1 MKISIIAIVW
11 LYGTSSTGSGWLAQE
26 AKGGRTIGT
35 GTPQPGRSFTEAVFT
50 AVQDLTEAHPEVMGR
65 KGGLVRVFA
74 PGGEFCADV
83 PAHAVPTYGEM
94 PWKEAPVLVISAEK
108 LAALED

>member
-1 MKISIIAIVW
+1 MKTSIVAIVC
-11 LYGTSSTGSGWLAQE
+11 LYGTSTTGSGWLAQ

-35 GTPQPGRSFTEAVFT
+35 GTPVAGRSFTEAVFA
-50 AVQDLTEAHPEVMGR
+50 AVHDLTEAHPEVMGS

-74 PGGEFCADV
+74 SGGELCADV
-83 PAHAVPTYGEM
+83 PVHAVPTYGDM
-94 PWKEAPVLVISAEK
+94 PWKPTPVTTISPEQ